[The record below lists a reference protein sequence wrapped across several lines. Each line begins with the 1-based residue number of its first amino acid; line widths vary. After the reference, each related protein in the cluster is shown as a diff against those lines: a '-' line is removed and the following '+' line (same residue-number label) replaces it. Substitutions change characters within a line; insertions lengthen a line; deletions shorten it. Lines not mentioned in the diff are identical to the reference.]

1 MENQTTTNQTKNHSG
16 FGTAALVLGIIG
28 AGLSFIPIIN
38 NVAFFLGILAVAFAI
53 VCFAKKSSTGVA
65 VAGIV
70 LGLLSI
76 IITIVMQASA
86 AKAISDATS
95 EFSNSMSKISDS
107 MDDLSGNN
115 TEDILKNNLEVELGK
130 FKVEKGF
137 INSYELP
144 VKVKNKG
151 AEQKSF
157 MVQIEAVDGTGARI
171 TSDTVYVNN
180 LNGGQSQE
188 LKAFQLVSEENGQK
202 LEKAT
207 FKILK
212 VSMV

>member
-28 AGLSFIPIIN
+28 AVLSFIPIIN

-53 VCFAKKSSTGVA
+53 GCFAKKSSTGVA

-207 FKILK
+207 FKVLK

>member
-1 MENQTTTNQTKNHSG
+1 M
-16 FGTAALVLGIIG
+16 
-28 AGLSFIPIIN
+28 
-38 NVAFFLGILAVAFAI
+38 AVAFAI

-207 FKILK
+207 FKVLK
-212 VSMV
+212 VTMV

>member
-28 AGLSFIPIIN
+28 AVLSFIPIIN

-86 AKAISDATS
+86 AKAISAATS

-107 MDDLSGNN
+107 MDDLSG
-115 TEDILKNNLEVELGK
+115 I
-130 FKVEKGF
+130 
-137 INSYELP
+137 IP
-144 VKVKNKG
+144 
-151 AEQKSF
+151 
-157 MVQIEAVDGTGARI
+157 R
-171 TSDTVYVNN
+171 
-180 LNGGQSQE
+180 
-188 LKAFQLVSEENGQK
+188 
-202 LEKAT
+202 T
-207 FKILK
+207 F
-212 VSMV
+212 

>member
-28 AGLSFIPIIN
+28 AVLSFIPIIN

-53 VCFAKKSSTGVA
+53 VCFAKKSSTGAA

-207 FKILK
+207 FKVLK

>member
-28 AGLSFIPIIN
+28 AVLSFIPIIN

-151 AEQKSF
+151 AEQKS
-157 MVQIEAVDGTGARI
+157 VDGTGARI

-207 FKILK
+207 FKVLK